1 MKRLNHNRQQWQ
13 KMNKSGRLLG
23 YGINAPRHP
32 QEIIHFFC
40 QMTTDPPQTAFKRF
54 IVFTFRVFKSLKI
67 RARVLKIIKVF
78 VTLDSLS
85 EKKTKNSSAFRFE
98 LFTVCG
104 QQFRIRFLVPG
115 RFPPF
120 LGLPRAH
127 QGL

>member
-23 YGINAPRHP
+23 YGINAPQHP
-32 QEIIHFFC
+32 QEIIHSSC

-54 IVFTFRVFKSLKI
+54 IVFKSLKI

-104 QQFRIRFLVPG
+104 LTAISNSVSSSRPFPAIFRASSGSSGLVTS
-115 RFPPF
+115 
-120 LGLPRAH
+120 L
-127 QGL
+127 